1 MYVCALLSDFHFL
14 TALSKTSLICVP
26 RKRDRQKAEG
36 TEFDARAGVGSK
48 AHRRLMTKALMRMMS
63 RTTLPTTDT
72 SNTVELAPSPIMG
85 AGTIGER
92 REKRLARN
100 NKKKSKVTRYPSSL
114 RLLLSPRSVCSL
126 SLHFTILI
134 IKSTVSHASLGDND
148 SPLGCVLDR
157 VIIMRCCLYLHYK
170 RDTWA
175 SSGSL

>member
-36 TEFDARAGVGSK
+36 TEFDGRAGVGSE

-85 AGTIGER
+85 AGTIRER
-92 REKRLARN
+92 REKRLTRN
-100 NKKKSKVTRYPSSL
+100 NKKRAK
-114 RLLLSPRSVCSL
+114 
-126 SLHFTILI
+126 
-134 IKSTVSHASLGDND
+134 
-148 SPLGCVLDR
+148 
-157 VIIMRCCLYLHYK
+157 
-170 RDTWA
+170 
-175 SSGSL
+175 